1 MRVRNRLFMRAQVQT
16 LTLPKMAAMKAMK
29 KSSGMKVM
37 KAAVGWCSERLVCDR
52 GVKI

>member
-37 KAAVGWCSERLVCDR
+37 KAAVGWCSERMVCER
-52 GVKI
+52 VVKI